1 MDIDF
6 SKLSANQAYFT
17 MTQAV
22 LPRPVAWVLSEHAN
36 GEHNLAPFSYF
47 SAVCSDPP
55 LIMLSIGHKPDGS
68 LKDTYRNIVERNH
81 FVVHLAHSGQ
91 AEQVTRTA
99 KVLPEGESEVGL
111 AGLSLVPFAN
121 SPLPR
126 VEGARIAMDCELY
139 EVKEMGNAPQ
149 FLVFG
154 RVKNLFVDDCAITR
168 DEKGRMKIAADKV
181 DPIGRLGGSEYV
193 TFGEII
199 SIERE

>member
-22 LPRPVAWVLSEHAN
+22 LPRPVAWVLSEHEN

-91 AEQVTRTA
+91 VEQVTRTA

-111 AGLSLVPFAN
+111 AGLSLVSFAN
-121 SPLPR
+121 SSLPR

-139 EVKEMGNAPQ
+139 EVKEMGNGPQ

-154 RVKNLFVDDCAITR
+154 RVKNLYVDDCAVTL
-168 DEKGRMKIAADKV
+168 DDKGRMKIAADKV